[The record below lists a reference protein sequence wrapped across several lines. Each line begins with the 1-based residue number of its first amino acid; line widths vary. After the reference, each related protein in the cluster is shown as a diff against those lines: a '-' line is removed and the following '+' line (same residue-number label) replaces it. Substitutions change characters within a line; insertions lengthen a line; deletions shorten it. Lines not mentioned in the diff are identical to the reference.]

1 MRSALKAGLIVLT
14 VVISPASLAVTALT
28 AAGISTPV
36 LAAMNMNKT
45 WPDSVDQHVARIRK
59 TIKTIDMDGYLSV
72 VKNSNGAL
80 LLDVREEEEFKAG
93 HVPGAIN
100 IPRGLLEFRV
110 WKQLGF
116 PVQVDMNRKIF
127 VQCQTG
133 GRATLAAKQLQDIGF
148 TNVIAVIMNFEEWQ
162 KKGNPL
168 S

>member
-1 MRSALKAGLIVLT
+1 MRAALKAGAMVLILAIALVGIAVT
-14 VVISPASLAVTALT
+14 PLAVFGVA
-28 AAGISTPV
+28 TPV
-36 LAAMNMNKT
+36 VAAMNT
-45 WPDSVDQHVARIRK
+45 DWPDSIDRYVMQIRK
-59 TIKTIDMDGYLSV
+59 TVKTTDMDGYLAA
-72 VKNSNGAL
+72 VKSPNGAL
-80 LLDVREEEEFKAG
+80 LLDVREEGEFKAG
-93 HVPGAIN
+93 RVPGAVN
-100 IPRGLLEFRV
+100 LPRGLLEFRI

-116 PVQVDMNRKIF
+116 PSNVDMSRKIY

>member
-1 MRSALKAGLIVLT
+1 MHVTLKAATVLLMLSVASVGIAVT
-14 VVISPASLAVTALT
+14 QMVVIGV
-28 AAGISTPV
+28 STPV
-36 LAAMNMNKT
+36 YAAMTMD
-45 WPDSVDQHVARIRK
+45 WPDSVNQHVMEIRK
-59 TIKTIDMDGYLSV
+59 KIKTTDMDGYLAA
-72 VKNSNGAL
+72 VKSPNGAL
-80 LLDVREEEEFKAG
+80 LLDVREESEFKAG
-93 HVPGAIN
+93 HVPGAVN
-100 IPRGLLEFRV
+100 VPRGLLEFRI

-116 PVQVDMNRKIF
+116 PSNVDMNRKIY